1 MNNTEQ
7 SGVASAGSLQWL
19 PLPGL
24 LHRSAVTAARGATGG
39 RGTRWGPGR
48 GGLPLVERNA
58 RAYRHLWIL
67 LLTGILEPLFYLL
80 SVRVGLGHLVG
91 TVTGPGGRPVGY
103 TEFVAPALLATSS
116 MNGAVYDS
124 TFNVFHKL
132 KYAKVYDAALS
143 TPLGPLDVA
152 LGEITW
158 ALSRGLLYAVTFL
171 IVLAVMGLATSAWL
185 ILAVPASVL
194 VSFAFAGLGMAAT
207 TYMRSW
213 KDFDFIILATLP
225 MFLFSTTFFP
235 LSVYPRA
242 LRIVVECTPLYQA
255 VALLRALS
263 FGDAGPALLGHAA
276 YLAALGLAGLFVAS
290 RRIRRLLLR

>member
-1 MNNTEQ
+1 MND
-7 SGVASAGSLQWL
+7 GRLVGAGAGSLQWL

-24 LHRSAVTAARGATGG
+24 LQRSAALA
-39 RGTRWGPGR
+39 
-48 GGLPLVERNA
+48 LVERNA

-80 SVRVGLGHLVG
+80 SVRIGLGHLVG
-91 TVTGPGGRPVGY
+91 TVTGPGGQVVSY
-103 TEFVAPALLATSS
+103 TSFVAPALLATSS

-171 IVLAVMGLATSAWL
+171 IVLAALGLATSAWL
-185 ILAVPASVL
+185 ILAVPASLL

-207 TYMRSW
+207 TFMRSW

-235 LSVYPRA
+235 LSVYPRP
-242 LRIVVECTPLYQA
+242 LQIVVECTPLYQA
-255 VALLRALS
+255 VSLLRDLS
-263 FGDAGPALLGHAA
+263 FGHLSPAMLGNLA
-276 YLAALGLAGLFVAS
+276 YLAALGLAGLYVAS
-290 RRIRRLLLR
+290 RRIRRLLLS

>member
-1 MNNTEQ
+1 MNDRRL
-7 SGVASAGSLQWL
+7 VSAGTGSLQWL

-24 LHRSAVTAARGATGG
+24 LQRSAA
-39 RGTRWGPGR
+39 
-48 GGLPLVERNA
+48 LSLVERNA

-91 TVTGPGGRPVGY
+91 TVTGPGGRVVSY
-103 TEFVAPALLATSS
+103 TAFVAPALLATSS

-171 IVLAVMGLATSAWL
+171 IVLAALGLASSAWL

-194 VSFAFAGLGMAAT
+194 VSFCFAGLGMAAT
-207 TYMRSW
+207 TFMRSW

-235 LSVYPRA
+235 LAVYPRP
-242 LRIVVECTPLYQA
+242 LQIVVECTPLYQA
-255 VALLRALS
+255 VSLLRDLS
-263 FGDAGPALLGHAA
+263 FGHLGPAMLGNLA
-276 YLAALGLAGLFVAS
+276 YLAVLGLAGLFLAS
-290 RRIRRLLLR
+290 RRIRKLLLS

>member
-1 MNNTEQ
+1 MNNER
-7 SGVASAGSLQWL
+7 SVSASAGSLQWL

-24 LHRSAVTAARGATGG
+24 LQRSAA
-39 RGTRWGPGR
+39 
-48 GGLPLVERNA
+48 LSLVERNA

-80 SVRVGLGHLVG
+80 SVRVGLGYLVG
-91 TVTGPGGRPVGY
+91 AVTGPGGRPVSY
-103 TEFVAPALLATSS
+103 TAFVAPALLATSS

-143 TPLGPLDVA
+143 TPLRPFDVA
-152 LGEITW
+152 LGEIMW

-171 IVLAVMGLATSAWL
+171 IVLAALGLATTPWL

-194 VSFAFAGLGMAAT
+194 VSFCFAGLGMAAT
-207 TYMRSW
+207 TFMRSW

-242 LRIVVECTPLYQA
+242 LQIVVECTPLYQA
-255 VALLRALS
+255 VSLLRGLA
-263 FGDAGPALLGHAA
+263 FGRPSPVMLVNLA
-276 YLAALGLAGLFVAS
+276 YLAALGLAGLFLAS
-290 RRIRRLLLR
+290 RRIRRLLLS

>member
-1 MNNTEQ
+1 MND
-7 SGVASAGSLQWL
+7 GRLVGAGAGSLQWL

-24 LHRSAVTAARGATGG
+24 LQRSAA
-39 RGTRWGPGR
+39 
-48 GGLPLVERNA
+48 LSLVERNA

-91 TVTGPGGRPVGY
+91 TVTGPGGRVVSY
-103 TEFVAPALLATSS
+103 TSFVAPALLATSS

-158 ALSRGLLYAVTFL
+158 ALCRGLLYAVTFL
-171 IVLAVMGLATSAWL
+171 IVLAVLGLATSAWL
-185 ILAVPASVL
+185 VLAVPASLL

-207 TYMRSW
+207 TFMRSW

-235 LSVYPRA
+235 LGVYPRP
-242 LRIVVECTPLYQA
+242 LQIVVECTPLYQA
-255 VALLRALS
+255 VSLLRDLS
-263 FGDAGPALLGHAA
+263 FGHLGPAMPGNLA
-276 YLAALGLAGLFVAS
+276 YLAALGLAGLYVAS
-290 RRIRRLLLR
+290 RRIRRLLLS

>member
-1 MNNTEQ
+1 MSSAQPAT
-7 SGVASAGSLQWL
+7 SGGATSGGPAGSTLQWL

-24 LHRSAVTAARGATGG
+24 
-39 RGTRWGPGR
+39 PGR
-48 GGLPLVERNA
+48 LSLSLVERNA

-67 LLTGILEPLFYLL
+67 LVTGILEPLFYLL

-91 TVTGPGGRPVGY
+91 TVTGPDGQPVSY
-103 TEFVAPALLATSS
+103 TEFVAPALLATSA

-143 TPLGPLDVA
+143 TPLGPMDVA
-152 LGEITW
+152 LGEVTW
-158 ALSRGLLYAVTFL
+158 ALIRGLMYAVLFL
-171 IVLAVMGLATSAWL
+171 VVLAAMGLATTPWL
-185 ILAVPASVL
+185 ILALPASLL
-194 VSFAFAGLGMAAT
+194 VSFAFAGIGMAAT

-235 LSVYPRA
+235 LAVYPRP
-242 LRIVVECTPLYQA
+242 LQIVVECTPLYQA
-255 VALLRALS
+255 VDLLRGLA
-263 FGDAGPALLGHAA
+263 FGHPGPALLGNVA
-276 YLAALGLAGLFVAS
+276 YLAVMGLAGLYVAS
-290 RRIRRLLLR
+290 RRIRRLLLK

>member
-1 MNNTEQ
+1 MNEIER

-24 LHRSAVTAARGATGG
+24 INRSAATAVQRASG
-39 RGTRWGPGR
+39 RGRIGWGPGR

-91 TVTGPGGRPVGY
+91 PVTGPGGKPAGY

-171 IVLAVMGLATSAWL
+171 LVLTAMGLATSFWL
-185 ILAVPASVL
+185 LLAVPASVL

-235 LSVYPRA
+235 LAVYPRA
-242 LRIVVECTPLYQA
+242 LQIVVECTPLYQA

-263 FGDAGPALLGHAA
+263 FGDVGPAMLGNAA
-276 YLAALGLAGLFVAS
+276 YLAALGLAGLYVAS
-290 RRIRRLLLR
+290 RRIRRLLLT

>member
-1 MNNTEQ
+1 M
-7 SGVASAGSLQWL
+7 SSASSADHATLQWL

-24 LHRSAVTAARGATGG
+24 
-39 RGTRWGPGR
+39 PGR
-48 GGLPLVERNA
+48 AALSLVERNA

-67 LLTGILEPLFYLL
+67 LVTGVLEPLFYLL

-91 TVTGPGGRPVGY
+91 TVTGPGGKAVTY
-103 TEFVAPALLATSS
+103 TEFVAPALLATTS

-143 TPLGPLDVA
+143 TPLGPVDVA
-152 LGEITW
+152 VGEVTW
-158 ALSRGLLYAVTFL
+158 ALSRGLMYAVLFL
-171 IVLAVMGLATSAWL
+171 VVLAATGLATTPWL
-185 ILAVPASVL
+185 ILALPASL
-194 VSFAFAGLGMAAT
+194 LISLAFAGIGMAAT

-213 KDFDFIILATLP
+213 KDFDFVILATLP

-242 LRIVVECTPLYQA
+242 LQIVVECTPLYQG
-255 VALLRALS
+255 VDLLRGLA
-263 FGDAGPALLGHAA
+263 FGDPGPAMLGNAA
-276 YLAALGLAGLFVAS
+276 YLAILGLAGLYVAS
-290 RRIRRLLLR
+290 RRIRRLLLK

>member
-1 MNNTEQ
+1 MSNAPAPARAAAT
-7 SGVASAGSLQWL
+7 ATPTATATATGSLQWL

-24 LHRSAVTAARGATGG
+24 
-39 RGTRWGPGR
+39 PGR
-48 GGLPLVERNA
+48 AGLSLVERNA

-67 LLTGILEPLFYLL
+67 LVTGILEPLFYLL

-91 TVTGPGGRPVGY
+91 TVNGPGGKPVGY
-103 TEFVAPALLATSS
+103 TEFVAPALLATTS

-143 TPLGPLDVA
+143 TPLGPVDVA
-152 LGEITW
+152 VGEVTW
-158 ALSRGLLYAVTFL
+158 ALTRGLMYAVLFL
-171 IVLAVMGLATSAWL
+171 IVLAALGLATTPWL
-185 ILAVPASVL
+185 ILALPASLL
-194 VSFAFAGLGMAAT
+194 VSFAFAGIGMAAT

-235 LSVYPRA
+235 LGVYPRA
-242 LRIVVECTPLYQA
+242 LQIVVECTPLYQA
-255 VALLRALS
+255 VDLLRGLA
-263 FGDAGPALLGHAA
+263 FGHPGPALLGNVA
-276 YLAALGLAGLFVAS
+276 YLAVMGLAGLYVAG
-290 RRIRRLLLR
+290 RRIRRLLLK

>member
-1 MNNTEQ
+1 MNDRRL
-7 SGVASAGSLQWL
+7 GSAGTGSLQWL

-24 LHRSAVTAARGATGG
+24 LQRSAA
-39 RGTRWGPGR
+39 
-48 GGLPLVERNA
+48 LSLVERNA

-91 TVTGPGGRPVGY
+91 TVTGPGGQVVSY
-103 TEFVAPALLATSS
+103 TAFVAPALLATSS

-171 IVLAVMGLATSAWL
+171 IVLAALGLATSAWL

-194 VSFAFAGLGMAAT
+194 VSFCFAGLGMAAT
-207 TYMRSW
+207 TFMRSW

-235 LSVYPRA
+235 LSVYPRP
-242 LRIVVECTPLYQA
+242 LQIVVECTPLYQA
-255 VALLRALS
+255 VSLLRDLS
-263 FGDAGPALLGHAA
+263 FGYLSPAMLGNLA
-276 YLAALGLAGLFVAS
+276 YLAALGLAGLFLAS
-290 RRIRRLLLR
+290 RRIRTLLLS

>member
-7 SGVASAGSLQWL
+7 SGAASSGSLQWL

-24 LHRSAVTAARGATGG
+24 LHRSAVTAARQVTG
-39 RGTRWGPGR
+39 GR

-58 RAYRHLWIL
+58 RAYRHLWVL

-103 TEFVAPALLATSS
+103 AEFVAPALLATSS

-132 KYAKVYDAALS
+132 KYARVYDAALS

-158 ALSRGLLYAVTFL
+158 LLYAVTFL
-171 IVLAVMGLATSAWL
+171 IVLAAMGLATSAWL

-242 LRIVVECTPLYQA
+242 LQIVVECTPLYQA

-290 RRIRRLLLR
+290 RRIRRLLLK

>member
-1 MNNTEQ
+1 MSSAQPAT
-7 SGVASAGSLQWL
+7 SGGATSGGPAGSTLQWL

-24 LHRSAVTAARGATGG
+24 
-39 RGTRWGPGR
+39 PGR
-48 GGLPLVERNA
+48 LSLSLVERNA

-67 LLTGILEPLFYLL
+67 LVTGILEPLFYLL

-91 TVTGPGGRPVGY
+91 TVTGPDGQPVSY
-103 TEFVAPALLATSS
+103 TEFVAPALLATSA

-143 TPLGPLDVA
+143 TPLGPMDVA
-152 LGEITW
+152 LGEVTW
-158 ALSRGLLYAVTFL
+158 ALIRGLMYAVLFL
-171 IVLAVMGLATSAWL
+171 VVLAAMGLATTPWL
-185 ILAVPASVL
+185 ILALPASLL
-194 VSFAFAGLGMAAT
+194 VSFAFAGIGMAAT

-242 LRIVVECTPLYQA
+242 LQIVVECTPLYQA
-255 VALLRALS
+255 VDLLRGLA
-263 FGDAGPALLGHAA
+263 FGAPGPALLSNVA
-276 YLAALGLAGLFVAS
+276 YLAILGLAGLYVAG
-290 RRIRRLLLR
+290 RRIRRLLLK